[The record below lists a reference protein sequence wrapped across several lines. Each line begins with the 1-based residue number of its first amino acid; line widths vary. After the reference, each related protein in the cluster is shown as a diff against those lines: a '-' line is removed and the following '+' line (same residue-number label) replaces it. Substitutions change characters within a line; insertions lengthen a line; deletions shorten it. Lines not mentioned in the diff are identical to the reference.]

1 MGFVAWRSLDILN
14 VETWMCMR
22 DKMFIAL
29 LAFLLCVSAKG
40 QSLEQ
45 AFTEI
50 SCMEGFQMS
59 DCSAEEYGYPKEIG
73 RMRMTMRGNSDS
85 RDEVLAV
92 LSKIPQ
98 GLLAAEF
105 ADERGKTDRWYIE
118 DLDGG
123 GTVMMHVF
131 VGRGGNDIVAQMF
144 SGSPGEYYHR
154 LAEKIAGDI

>member
-1 MGFVAWRSLDILN
+1 
-14 VETWMCMR
+14 MR

-92 LSKIPQ
+92 LSKIPKACWPRNLRTK
-98 GLLAAEF
+98 GERRTDGTSRTWTEAA
-105 ADERGKTDRWYIE
+105 R
-118 DLDGG
+118 
-123 GTVMMHVF
+123 
-131 VGRGGNDIVAQMF
+131 
-144 SGSPGEYYHR
+144 
-154 LAEKIAGDI
+154 